1 MQQRLIDDW
10 LRAQGA
16 LLDAKRELTD
26 LLVLFSEGV
35 VPESEV
41 DRMRRLVEE
50 RRLLAVAVN
59 ERVSIRG
66 DAGAAARVAADR
78 RAQPR

>member
-16 LLDAKRELTD
+16 LLAAEQELTD

-41 DRMRRLVEE
+41 DRTRRVVEE

-59 ERVSIRG
+59 ERVIVRA
-66 DAGAAARVAADR
+66 DAGTAARVSVDR
-78 RAQPR
+78 RARTR